1 MFEEFKKF
9 IMRGSVIDMAVGII
23 IGSAFGAIVKS
34 LVDDVIM
41 PPIGLLLGKVD
52 FSNLYFLL
60 RNGEPAGPYLS
71 LAEAANAGAVTINI
85 GLFINSVIAFLI
97 VAFVIFL
104 LIKAINKMHSEKEE
118 EKPAPS
124 TKKCPFCISE
134 IPLEASR
141 CPNCTSE
148 LLLE

>member
-1 MFEEFKKF
+1 MIAEFKKF

-23 IGSAFGAIVKS
+23 IGSAFGTIVKS

-41 PPIGLLLGKVD
+41 PPIGLLLGRVD

-60 RNGEPAGPYLS
+60 KNGDPAGPYVS
-71 LAEAANAGAVTINI
+71 LAEAAGAGAVTINI
-85 GLFINSVIAFLI
+85 GLFLNSVIAFLI

-104 LIKAINKMHSEKEE
+104 LIKGVNKLHSETEE
-118 EKPAPS
+118 EAPAVT

-148 LLLE
+148 LPKE